1 MRMSDTE
8 IIERLARLEQQVED
22 IRRELDDL
30 KQLIM
35 QRNGYMKWFLGLL
48 ITILSFVAAMF
59 GLGWRPPP

>member
-1 MRMSDTE
+1 MSDTE